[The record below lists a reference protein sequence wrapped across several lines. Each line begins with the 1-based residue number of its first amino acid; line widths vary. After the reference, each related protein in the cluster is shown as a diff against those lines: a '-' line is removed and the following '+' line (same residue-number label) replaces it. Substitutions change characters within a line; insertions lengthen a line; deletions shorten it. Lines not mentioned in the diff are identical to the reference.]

1 MENNG
6 RDQFVSKIGFI
17 LACVGS
23 AVGMA
28 NIWLFPYR
36 LGQLGG
42 AAFLIPYLLFVFLI
56 GYTGVVE
63 EMAFG
68 RAMKIGP
75 LGAFHKAT
83 LQKGSKPEVHDRVG
97 DPRLPELVLVA
108 HRPHG
113 PINGVAPPGV
123 PVALVDLEIET
134 LLVPRPL

>member
-68 RAMKIGP
+68 RAMKTGP

-83 LQKGSKPEVHDRVG
+83 LQKGSNAGSLIGWIPVLPFKNQQCMSMLYPEQSD
-97 DPRLPELVLVA
+97 
-108 HRPHG
+108 
-113 PINGVAPPGV
+113 
-123 PVALVDLEIET
+123 ALFTFYIVQ
-134 LLVPRPL
+134 